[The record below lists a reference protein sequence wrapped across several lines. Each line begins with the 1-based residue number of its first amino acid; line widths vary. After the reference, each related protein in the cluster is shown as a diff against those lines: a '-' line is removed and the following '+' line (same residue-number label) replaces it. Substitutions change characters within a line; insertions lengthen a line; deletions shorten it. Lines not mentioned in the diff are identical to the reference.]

1 MCFSAEASFGA
12 SIVLAVVGV
21 IAVRKV
27 EVRSQLPFACIPLI
41 FSLQQFSEGILWL
54 SFHYK
59 NLFFLRSI
67 STYTFLIF
75 AQIVWPTWVPISIL
89 LLEKEANRKK
99 MLHITLGIGILLSSY
114 LAYCYIFYD
123 VKAEISNHHIQYNLD
138 FPHTASYLW
147 LTGLFYF
154 IPTVVS
160 TIISS
165 VHRMRILGLIILLS
179 CVLTRM
185 FTLNY
190 FISIWCFFAAII
202 SVMVAFIMSELHKS
216 TIWAGWFSKLRS

>member
-12 SIVLAVVGV
+12 SIVLAVVGT

-27 EVRSQLPFACIPLI
+27 DVRSQLPFAFIPFI
-41 FSLQQFSEGILWL
+41 FAFQQFSEGILWL
-54 SFHYK
+54 SFHHED
-59 NLFFLRSI
+59 LFFLRTI

-99 MLHITLGIGILLSSY
+99 MLYITLGCGILLSSY
-114 LAYCYIFYD
+114 LAYCYLFYD
-123 VKAEISNHHIQYNLD
+123 VKAEVSNHHIQYDLH
-138 FPHTASYLW
+138 FPHTAHYLW

-154 IPTVVS
+154 IPTVIS

-165 VHRMRILGLIILLS
+165 VPRMRILGLIILLS
-179 CVLTRM
+179 CLLTRM

-202 SVMVAFIMSELHKS
+202 SVMVAFIMSGLHKS
-216 TIWAGWFSKLRS
+216 TRWTEWFSKLRS